1 MGSSTTKKV
10 QVARF
15 DRDPL
20 AGFVN
25 PASYLNPQG
34 IELLSVNGNAVV
46 IPYDEVKAVHFVRD
60 FHNGPVRLER
70 TTFLTRP
77 KVSGLWVRLLF
88 RDRDMIEAVL
98 TNSLLH
104 LEPHGFTVTPP
115 DSASN
120 TQRLFVPKT
129 ALIELQVLGVV
140 GSPLRGPGRKRKAG
154 DEDQIRLFE

>member
-25 PASYLNPQG
+25 PATYLNPQG
-34 IELLSVNGNAVV
+34 IELLTVTGNVV
-46 IPYDEVKAVHFVRD
+46 IVPYADIKAVHFVRD
-60 FHNGPVRLER
+60 FQDGPVRLER
-70 TTFLTRP
+70 ATFLTRP
-77 KVSGLWVRLLF
+77 KVNGLWVRLRF
-88 RDRDMIEAVL
+88 RDQDLMEAVL

-120 TQRLFVPKT
+120 TQRLFVPKP
-129 ALIELQVLGVV
+129 ALTDLQVLGVV
-140 GSPLRGPGRKRKAG
+140 GSPLREPKGKRKTR
-154 DEDQIRLFE
+154 DEDQISLFE